1 MPPSHTFVF
10 RPTFRRSILITS
22 PWEGSQGRANVIRA
36 SDHGRGL
43 EQRNA
48 GHPVVDGVRGRDEKS
63 RLFRTG

>member
-1 MPPSHTFVF
+1 
-10 RPTFRRSILITS
+10 
-22 PWEGSQGRANVIRA
+22 VIRA